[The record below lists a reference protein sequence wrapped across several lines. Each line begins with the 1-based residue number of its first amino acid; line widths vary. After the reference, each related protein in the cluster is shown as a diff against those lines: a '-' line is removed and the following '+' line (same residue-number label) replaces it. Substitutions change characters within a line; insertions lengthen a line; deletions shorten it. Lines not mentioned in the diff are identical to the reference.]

1 MGRVMAMR
9 VGALAVAAAL
19 WASPGAAQDP
29 SPAKNGAVTSLTIF
43 AGTTDGLRRSRNW
56 GTSWEPVRGKGL
68 EDLGAV
74 RAIAPIAPRVHVGG
88 DGGLYVSEDFG
99 ETWKRDY
106 SEQPVLEIVPSRYP
120 LADLTVFVA
129 TPLGLMASDDGGRTL
144 RPKPLLE
151 GAVHRIL
158 WPGPDLVLATS
169 AGVRASKNSGAS
181 FLPSGAGLPE
191 GRVSAIAVS
200 AFYSVDPALFAAVT
214 GQGVF
219 RSADGAQSWTP
230 AGLVGRTVHD
240 LYWFGPILYAA
251 TDGGF
256 FQSVDQGRTWLPRSE
271 GLGGR
276 TATRILFPLAPASG
290 AEVFLGTDRGVFWTG
305 DGGLHWK
312 ATGLDAET
320 VLCLATFP
328 PADVIINRKK
338 K

>member
-1 MGRVMAMR
+1 MTMR
-9 VGALAVAAAL
+9 VAALAAAAAL
-19 WASPGAAQDP
+19 WASSGAGQAP
-29 SPAKNGAVTSLTIF
+29 PAKEGVVTSLTIF

-56 GTSWEPVRGKGL
+56 GNSWELVQGKGL

-74 RAIAPIAPRVHVGG
+74 RAIVPIAPRVYVGG

-99 ETWKRDY
+99 ETWKRVY

-129 TPLGLMASDDGGRTL
+129 TPQGLLLSDDAARTF

-151 GAVHRIL
+151 GPVHRVL

-169 AGVRASKNSGAS
+169 AGVRVSKDSAAT
-181 FLPSGAGLPE
+181 FPPSGAGLPE

-200 AFYSVDPALFAAVT
+200 AFYSVDPALFAGFA
-214 GQGVF
+214 GRGVF

-230 AGLVGRTVHD
+230 AGLEGRTVND

-251 TDGGF
+251 TDAGLL
-256 FQSVDQGRTWLPRSE
+256 QSDNQGRTWLARSD

-276 TATRILFPLAPASG
+276 TATRILFPLAPVSG
-290 AEVFLGTDRGVFWTG
+290 AEAFLGTDRGVFWTG
-305 DGGLHWK
+305 DGGLRWR

-320 VLCLATFP
+320 ILCLATFP
-328 PADVIINRKK
+328 PPDPVLKKRKK
-338 K
+338 